1 MPVPQNG
8 VVLPCRASD
17 SSLNACSA
25 PFFPSAS
32 FKGPDTH
39 DAHASLSYYIV
50 TRESNINVFTDA
62 AAARRGGGFGRAGA
76 HAGTTRIP
84 CKLIRDVSRE
94 VFEFCQKNH
103 HHDTQSLSKL
113 QTLSHEPLPP
123 DDYLRW
129 DATGHPLPSP
139 AATSAAKASPLKS
152 RLGRIIVDS
161 TDSPDTTV
169 VSTRNLRPR
178 SSVKVA
184 TVRTPS
190 KLATR
195 SASAKLATRS
205 SAGSRPRRS
214 HATSSAA
221 SSSSPGPAKS
231 RDSTRLVPPIAAL
244 AGETVH
250 LSMGCRRLR
259 LELVRVNTL
268 QLTQPTHT
276 QHTTN
281 TRYQQ

>member
-1 MPVPQNG
+1 MPALLPSSP
-8 VVLPCRASD
+8 VLLSRA
-17 SSLNACSA
+17 LTPMTLMPRSA
-25 PFFPSAS
+25 
-32 FKGPDTH
+32 T
-39 DAHASLSYYIV
+39 YIV

-62 AAARRGGGFGRAGA
+62 YVLVFFRTPQLTTFQRRCPPVEEDLAA
-76 HAGTTRIP
+76 P
-84 CKLIRDVSRE
+84 LIRDVSRE

-113 QTLSHEPLPP
+113 QTLAHEPLPP

-139 AATSAAKASPLKS
+139 AAAKASPLKS

-231 RDSTRLVPPIAAL
+231 RDSTRLVPPIACA
-244 AGETVH
+244 
-250 LSMGCRRLR
+250 RRLSR
-259 LELVRVNTL
+259 LELEL
-268 QLTQPTHT
+268 QQI
-276 QHTTN
+276 
-281 TRYQQ
+281 